1 MPKKRDRTW
10 LCGKYT
16 LTVRGIVAHQELTP
30 AGAGRE
36 KKVIKKQREDLVEAE
51 LFNLQQVQQLEFEKA
66 KNSADK
72 CVPPTAA
79 CG

>member
-1 MPKKRDRTW
+1 MHKKA
-10 LCGKYT
+10 
-16 LTVRGIVAHQELTP
+16 LTTRGIVTHQQLTS
-30 AGAGRE
+30 GCGGRE

-72 CVPPTAA
+72 CVAPPPSAA
-79 CG
+79 CR